1 MPRIRNYIYVP
12 YEDKDEAK
20 KLGAIWDNKERK
32 FYIPYYLD
40 KSPFEKWKVAKDKQI
55 DTNEA
60 LIQFKEALNA
70 QGLMV
75 DTPIMNGKIQRCQTI
90 DDKAGEKSG
99 AYKGFLDGYPAGYI
113 QNFKT
118 GYKANWKFQLSN
130 QAKQTTIINQNKK
143 VFYENT
149 TEKERLLN
157 LQLKTALRLEKEFKE
172 AKTLE
177 ESHPYLLKK
186 GLNEL
191 YNIKIKIDNFQNI
204 LIPLKDEN
212 GKIWSLQRISKDG
225 KKIIGVIKNKE
236 EKEKNIEY
244 SARKKGCFYTQKPL
258 QEQDEFLLCEG
269 FATAMTIQKALNKT
283 TIMAVDA
290 ANMIDVAKKLNE
302 KYPNKKITIFADND
316 LKQEIKGK
324 NNIGIDIANKIKKEL
339 NNVKVIIP
347 KINNYEALKGISDF
361 NDIYLEKGINEVIKQ
376 YKENLKEQEMEEIN
390 NNIKKNDILPT
401 HKCGG
406 F

>member
-316 LKQEIKGK
+316 LKQEKKRK

-390 NNIKKNDILPT
+390 NNIKKSKNLNLE
-401 HKCGG
+401 K
-406 F
+406 

>member
-60 LIQFKEALNA
+60 LIQFKEPLNA

-390 NNIKKNDILPT
+390 NNIKKSKNLNLE
-401 HKCGG
+401 K
-406 F
+406 

>member
-143 VFYENT
+143 VFKENT
-149 TEKERLLN
+149 KEKERLLN

-236 EKEKNIEY
+236 EREKNIEY

-283 TIMAVDA
+283 TIMAVDV

-390 NNIKKNDILPT
+390 NNIKKNKNLNLE
-401 HKCGG
+401 K
-406 F
+406 

>member
-390 NNIKKNDILPT
+390 NNIKKSKNLNLE
-401 HKCGG
+401 K
-406 F
+406 

>member
-143 VFYENT
+143 VFKENT
-149 TEKERLLN
+149 KEKESILN

-172 AKTLE
+172 AKALE
-177 ESHPYLLKK
+177 ENHPYLIKK
-186 GLNEL
+186 GLSEL
-191 YNIKIKIDNFQNI
+191 YNIKMKVDKFQNL

-225 KKIIGVIKNKE
+225 KKIIGVIKSKE
-236 EKEKNIEY
+236 EKERNVEY

-283 TIMAVDA
+283 TIMAIDA
-290 ANMIDVAKKLNE
+290 ANMIDVAKNLNE
-302 KYPNKKITIFADND
+302 KYPNKQITIFADND

-324 NNIGIDIANKIKKEL
+324 NNIGIDTANKIKKEL
-339 NNVKVIIP
+339 NNVKIIIP
-347 KINNYEALKGISDF
+347 KISNDEALKGISDF
-361 NDIYLEKGINEVIKQ
+361 NDIYLKKGIDEITKQ
-376 YKENLKEQEMEEIN
+376 YKENLKEQELEE
-390 NNIKKNDILPT
+390 IKKNNDKSLNL
-401 HKCGG
+401 C
-406 F
+406 

>member
-1 MPRIRNYIYVP
+1 MPRIRNYIHVP
-12 YEDKDEAK
+12 YEDKEEAK

-32 FYIPYYLD
+32 FYTPYYLD
-40 KSPFEKWKVAKDKQI
+40 KSLFEKWKVAKEKAI

-70 QGLMV
+70 QGLIV

-118 GYKANWKFQLSN
+118 GYKANWKFKLDN
-130 QAKQTTIINQNKK
+130 QIKQRTITNQEKK

-236 EKEKNIEY
+236 EREKNIEY

-324 NNIGIDIANKIKKEL
+324 NNIGINIANKIKKEL

-347 KINNYEALKGISDF
+347 RINSYEALKGISDF

-390 NNIKKNDILPT
+390 NNIKKSKNLNLE
-401 HKCGG
+401 K
-406 F
+406 

>member
-12 YEDKDEAK
+12 YEDKEEAK

-32 FYIPYYLD
+32 FYTPYYLD
-40 KSPFEKWKVAKDKQI
+40 KSLFEKWKVAKEKAI

-70 QGLMV
+70 QGLIV

-118 GYKANWKFQLSN
+118 GYKANWKFKLDN
-130 QAKQTTIINQNKK
+130 QIKQRTITNQEKK

-236 EKEKNIEY
+236 EREKNIEY

-258 QEQDEFLLCEG
+258 KEQDEFLLCEG

-347 KINNYEALKGISDF
+347 KINSYEALKGISDF

-390 NNIKKNDILPT
+390 NNIKKSKNLNLE
-401 HKCGG
+401 K
-406 F
+406 